1 MSPARPSLV
10 FLGVLA
16 LASFFVAAPA
26 AQAAQLSFSEV
37 QGAVRQMELA
47 AGGPV
52 AATVSPDTG
61 AVTFLVPSRPI
72 PVTPVSGAASTKPE
86 DLALAFLRSHG
97 RAFGVSDAASEL
109 ALRSPA
115 ERDELGFDRVRF
127 QQVVRGVPVTAGE
140 ITVHLSGSSVRAV
153 NAETLPGLQSFDVT
167 PTISAAIARDKVL
180 ELAARR
186 LGRLGVELSEPR
198 LEILNRG
205 LLEGRRHP
213 TRLAWF
219 VEATGPA
226 LREFVWIDARK
237 GFVLLS
243 FSQLTTALN
252 RQVYNGASS
261 DALPGTLV
269 RSEGGVATGD
279 LDADAAYTYSGDT
292 YNYFLTQHGR
302 DSFGGTGGAIVS
314 TVHHCPSPGECP
326 YDNAFWNGSQL
337 VYGDGLSRADDVD
350 AHELTHAVTER
361 TANLFYYM
369 QSGALNESF
378 SDMFGETVDLTNA
391 GGTDTS
397 GVRWKVGED
406 IPGGALRDM
415 MNPGLFGD
423 PAKVT
428 DANYYC
434 GYLDNGGVHLNS
446 GVPNHFYALLTD
458 GGTYNSV
465 TVTGIGLTK
474 AGKIAYRALTH
485 YLLSGSGFAD
495 AAAALGQSCT
505 DLIGTAGIGA
515 GDCTQVT
522 AAATA
527 VELSHVLICD
537 GAEPLIPALCPV
549 GQAPTDVFYDDVES
563 GLSNTNWNVT
573 SVGGPDNWFV
583 DTTFATSG
591 DWHFYGYDYFD
602 ITDTRLEMDADVAI
616 PADARMQF
624 NHAWDFDWPNY
635 DGGVLEYSTNSGG
648 AWTDASSL
656 FSAGAI
662 YGGVIG
668 NEFGNPLAN
677 RNAFVNSSYGYTATQ
692 LNLSSLAGQN
702 NVRFR
707 YRLGTDDS
715 LDWYG
720 WFVDDIRIY
729 TCAAVGGCTYTLSA
743 TSGFVGAGGGSG
755 NIAVIAGPGC
765 AWTSSSEVP
774 WIVITS
780 SGTGDGTATYTVAPN
795 PTANPRSAIILIAG
809 QPVTIYQGGE
819 TDYYTLT
826 PCRVYDTRLPG
837 GVPLTSQV
845 PRTFNVAGLCS
856 IPMTAKA
863 VSVNV
868 TVSNAT
874 AQGSFTYYPG
884 GLTRPVASTLNFVAT
899 LVRANN
905 AILVLAPD
913 GSGTIE
919 GYAFVAD
926 GGTVDTFLDV
936 TGYFQ

>member
-10 FLGVLA
+10 VSGVLA
-16 LASFFVAAPA
+16 LASFFAVAPV
-26 AQAAQLSFSEV
+26 AQAAQLSSVEV
-37 QGAVRQMELA
+37 QGAVQQMERA

-52 AATVSPDTG
+52 SATVSPDTG
-61 AVTFLVPSRPI
+61 AVTFLIPSRAI
-72 PVTPVSGAASTKPE
+72 PVAPIAGASSTNPE
-86 DLALAFLRSHG
+86 ELALSFLRTYG
-97 RAFGVSDAASEL
+97 RAFGLREAGSEL
-109 ALRSPA
+109 TLKSPA

-140 ITVHLSGSSVRAV
+140 VMVHLNGSSVRAV
-153 NAETLPGLQSFDVT
+153 NAETLPGLQAFDVT
-167 PTISAAIARDKVL
+167 PAVSTAIARDKVL

-186 LGRLGVELSEPR
+186 LGKLDVELSEPR

-219 VEATGPA
+219 VEATGPG
-226 LREFVWIDARK
+226 LREFVWIDAKK
-237 GFVLLS
+237 GFVLLH

-252 RQVYNGASS
+252 RQIYNGGSTA
-261 DALPGTLV
+261 ALPGTLI
-269 RSEGGVATGD
+269 RSEGGPPTGD
-279 LDADAAYTYSGDT
+279 LDADAAYQYSGDT
-292 YNYFLTQHGR
+292 YNYYLTQHGR
-302 DSFGGTGGAIVS
+302 DSFDGTGGAILS
-314 TVHHCPSPGECP
+314 TVHHCPSAGDCP
-326 YDNAFWNGSQL
+326 YDNAYWSGTQL

-350 AHELTHAVTER
+350 AHELTHAVIER

-378 SDMFGETVDLTNA
+378 SDMFGETVDLTNT
-391 GGTDTS
+391 GGTDTA

-423 PAKVT
+423 PGRVT
-428 DANYYC
+428 DPSYYC
-434 GYLDNGGVHLNS
+434 NFLDNGGVHFNS

-485 YLLSGSGFAD
+485 YLLSGSGFLD
-495 AAAALGQSCT
+495 AATALGLSCT
-505 DLIGTAGIGA
+505 DLVGTAGIVA

-522 AAATA
+522 AAVNA
-527 VELSHVLICD
+527 VELTQPLICA
-537 GAEPLIPALCPV
+537 GAGPLPPALCPV
-549 GQAPTDVFYDDVES
+549 GQAPTNVFFDDVES

-573 SVGGPDNWFV
+573 SVGTDNWFV

-591 DWHFYGYDYFD
+591 DWHFYGYDSFE

-616 PADARMQF
+616 PANARMQL

-635 DGGVLEYSTNSGG
+635 DGGVLEVSTNSGG
-648 AWTDASSL
+648 AWTDAASL
-656 FSAGAI
+656 FSAGAT
-662 YGGVIG
+662 YGGAIDTG
-668 NEFGNPLAN
+668 FGNPIGG
-677 RNAFVNSSYGYTATQ
+677 RNAFVSSSYGYTATQ

-707 YRLGTDDS
+707 FRLGTDDS

-729 TCAAVGGCTYTLSA
+729 TCAAGGCTYTLSA

-755 NIAVIAGPGC
+755 DITVTAGPGC
-765 AWTSSSEVP
+765 AWTSSSAVP

-780 SGTGDGTATYTVAPN
+780 SGTGNGTATYTVAPN
-795 PTANPRSAIILIAG
+795 PTASPRNATITIAG
-809 QPVTIYQGGE
+809 QTVTIYQGGE
-819 TDYYTLT
+819 ADYHTLT
-826 PCRVYDTRLPG
+826 PCRVYDTRLTG
-837 GVPLTSQV
+837 GTPLTSQV
-845 PRTFNVAGLCS
+845 PRTFTVAGLCN
-856 IPMTAKA
+856 IPTTATA

-868 TVSNAT
+868 TVANAT
-874 AQGSFTYYPG
+874 AQGNFTYYPG
-884 GLTRPVASTLNFVAT
+884 GLPRPVTSTLNFVAT
-899 LVRANN
+899 QVRANN

-913 GSGTIE
+913 GSGTIQ